1 MFIVIG
7 FEVSY
12 ARFLFIQV
20 RGRGEQFARGV
31 EVGENSS
38 DNETD
43 VLFLFDVGFSAEK
56 IALSKNISVE
66 LVEKIISKR
75 GSQVREKKQTNLI
88 RDVANQN
95 PWKDG
100 VPEHEVVM
108 GVVRSIETDDIDLES
123 YGARTIPSKAIKRT
137 DRSERRG
144 EDLALADRV
153 EAAAQA
159 GRDKVVEEEVFEEL
173 QKKRSEWT
181 EVLAEVDEL
190 LKESENIED

>member
-66 LVEKIISKR
+66 LVEKIISQR

-100 VPEHEVVM
+100 IPEHEVVM
-108 GVVRSIETDDIDLES
+108 GVVRSIETDNIDLES

-190 LKESENIED
+190 LKESENVED

>member
-1 MFIVIG
+1 
-7 FEVSY
+7 
-12 ARFLFIQV
+12 
-20 RGRGEQFARGV
+20 
-31 EVGENSS
+31 
-38 DNETD
+38 
-43 VLFLFDVGFSAEK
+43 
-56 IALSKNISVE
+56 
-66 LVEKIISKR
+66 
-75 GSQVREKKQTNLI
+75 
-88 RDVANQN
+88 
-95 PWKDG
+95 
-100 VPEHEVVM
+100 M
-108 GVVRSIETDDIDLES
+108 GVVRSIETDNIDLES

-173 QKKRSEWT
+173 QKKRSKWT

>member
-66 LVEKIISKR
+66 LVEKIISQR

-108 GVVRSIETDDIDLES
+108 GVVRSIETDNIDLES

>member
-66 LVEKIISKR
+66 LVEKIISQR

-100 VPEHEVVM
+100 IPEHEVVM
-108 GVVRSIETDDIDLES
+108 GVVRSIETDNIDLES

>member
-1 MFIVIG
+1 MQG
-7 FEVSY
+7 FFSY
-12 ARFLFIQV
+12 R
-20 RGRGEQFARGV
+20 REEGGEQFARGV
-31 EVGENSS
+31 EVGEKSS
-38 DNETD
+38 DTETD

-56 IALSKNISVE
+56 IAQSKNISID
-66 LVEKIISKR
+66 LVEKIVSQR
-75 GSQVREKKQTNLI
+75 GSQVREKKQANLI

-108 GVVRSIETDDIDLES
+108 DVVRSIETDDIDLES
-123 YGARTIPSKAIKRT
+123 YGARTLPSKAIKRT

-153 EAAAQA
+153 EAATLA
-159 GRDKVVEEEVFEEL
+159 GNDKVVEEEVFEEL